1 MGEFPKI
8 FKEVERHM
16 NKKVLSLVL
25 ALVIVLG
32 SFGTVL
38 AADPLSTQDQK
49 IQWLIDNEVV
59 AGRKVNADG
68 SADLALDEFL
78 TRAEVTKLIVYTL
91 KLQNLADALKG
102 VMQPFP
108 DVALDHW
115 ANGYISVATTQRA
128 DVANG
133 RRIVIGYPDGKFYPN
148 NNVTYAELATMLVRI
163 VKKDLTDAMEKNAI
177 WATSYMRWAEEEG
190 ILKGL
195 TIADSNK
202 PVPRR
207 DAFEMI
213 YNAMFLLDK
222 ANYNAPKFGDVMG
235 IVSKAQAGIVQLN
248 QDPQMQYKITFNS
261 RVTDGTTWKDVAEN
275 SVRPGSLVR
284 IIANAEGEIQYLVE
298 LGNPREGAKQAGQRW
313 FDVAD
318 KTVSTKDFGT
328 TTTVAGDAYFFD
340 QYFNKIYVNGVEA
353 VIDSSTRFFVA
364 DVDKNAL
371 KEVKTLDE
379 VFRYY
384 IRDYKDLNYVY
395 MGYDQFQGRSEAKV
409 IVFGEVDKYMGG
421 TALRRVTNYYSTR
434 YHIEAED
441 TKGARQ
447 TYNLAETSY
456 FPRAGY
462 VDKMDVIRL
471 YLDGD
476 KYTQSERG
484 NNDPQGT
491 TFQNKADGTIKNA
504 GFAGYD
510 IVIDYSADPVYEVTA
525 VNLAERY
532 IELRDEY
539 KFNRRFYIKD
549 ADVFLEGQAKK
560 GAHVQVVLANNN
572 ADVEVVS
579 VVDKAL
585 EGALPTGVRV
595 GDDSGYLV
603 AFAASKYN
611 NVWEVTIADWNAT
624 HGFVNHRAYQVH
636 GTDADINALEAQYN
650 AYKAMV
656 AKYGKNFNPEKLT
669 AAEKDAFYEIVF
681 DIRNKYDATPYIFNI
696 EKKLGK
702 GVQPG
707 EGNLPRLLPVN
718 VTGIAE
724 GGNRDEGEFGKDEIT
739 LVTGEWNKL
748 PRYSEVRV
756 NAAAAVAGKA
766 FKGFEIKGDVTGYTE
781 NLTTREA
788 RFQMPKTGDVEIK
801 AVYEDAKPA
810 KITADC
816 GDNLQVVSVNGY
828 VLENPVPLPAEQYE
842 NAEGEMVDFLVGD
855 KVVIVIDESICED
868 DACVLD
874 KAIVTYLCGDE
885 KEVEVKPI
893 KIESQTPCGDPK
905 CYDCAIEVTLE
916 CVTDISLVGKEIVNE
931 TIGAHVI
938 KLDDCAG
945 DNCAFEVSKVTALID
960 GTWTEE
966 LEYAKVIKKEA
977 KLEGSKLVAYV
988 TLQAKEGYKLIDDSD
1003 PANPKAVDT
1012 LVYRIVVADP
1022 YTACETDCEFSES
1035 LDIEVQAPC
1044 APCADDQST
1053 PIM

>member
-1 MGEFPKI
+1 LGDFPKI

-59 AGRKVNADG
+59 VGRKVNADG
-68 SADLALDEFL
+68 SADLALEEYL

-91 KLQNLADALKG
+91 RLQNLADALKG

-177 WATSYMRWAEEEG
+177 WATSYMRWAQEEG
-190 ILKGL
+190 ILRGL
-195 TIADSNK
+195 TVADSNK
-202 PVPRR
+202 PVPRK

-213 YNAMFLLDK
+213 YNAMYELGLQ
-222 ANYNAPKFGDVMG
+222 NYNAPKFGDVMG

-261 RVTDGTTWKDVAEN
+261 RVTDGTTWRDVAEN
-275 SVRPGSLVR
+275 SVTPGSLVR
-284 IIANAEGEIQYLVE
+284 IIANADGEIQYLVE

-318 KTVSTKDFGT
+318 KTVSTKDFAAKSA
-328 TTTVAGDAYFFD
+328 VAGDAYFFD

-364 DVDKNAL
+364 DVTNNAL
-371 KEVKTLDE
+371 KEIETLDE

-421 TALRRVTNYYSTR
+421 TAVRRVTNYYSTR
-434 YHIEAED
+434 FHIEAED

-484 NNDPQGT
+484 NTVAAGT

-510 IVIDYSADPVYEVTA
+510 ILIDYSEDNVYEVTA

-560 GAHVQVVLANNN
+560 GAHVQVVLGNNN
-572 ADVEVVS
+572 ADVEIVS

-595 GDDSGYLV
+595 GDDSGFVV
-603 AFAASKYN
+603 AFAESKYN

-624 HGFVNHRAYQVH
+624 HGWVNHRAYQVH
-636 GTDADINALEAQYN
+636 GTDADINAL
-650 AYKAMV
+650 KALY
-656 AKYGKNFNPEKLT
+656 ARYQALNGDYSKL
-669 AAEKDAFYEIVF
+669 KDDANYYEIVF

-702 GVQPG
+702 GVLPG
-707 EGNLPRLLPVN
+707 EGNLPRLN
-718 VTGIAE
+718 VCGMTGTAE
-724 GGNRDEGEFGKDEIT
+724 GGELLSGEYNKAAIALPLGASQLDAEGYGA
-739 LVTGEWNKL
+739 L
-748 PRYSEVRV
+748 PRYSEVV
-756 NAAAAVAGKA
+756 LKAALKDNGAVLTG
-766 FKGFEIKGDVTGYTE
+766 FKVAEGSVDVKLTVDLAKGQVS
-781 NLTTREA
+781 
-788 RFQMPKTGDVEIK
+788 FQMPRTGNVRVCP
-801 AVYEDAKPA
+801 VYEVVEA
-810 KITADC
+810 KIINTGNCYITIEA
-816 GDNLQVVSVNGY
+816 VNG
-828 VLENPVPLPAEQYE
+828 VDIENIPVGPDEIVTTYDTDDEEDVPF
-842 NAEGEMVDFLVGD
+842 VSGD
-855 KVVIVIDESICED
+855 KVTISGNCDDECEL
-868 DACVLD
+868 VGFEV
-874 KAIVTYLCGDE
+874 KRLCGAG
-885 KEVEVKPI
+885 EVVQPGTVILPPKNVDPCGQGECNSVDCAVEIELACITEIKTIGREEASNAFLIDIKPIGNGEYEVTPKQVKPEYTVEDLKYDNGFI
-893 KIESQTPCGDPK
+893 TGKI
-905 CYDCAIEVTLE
+905 
-916 CVTDISLVGKEIVNE
+916 VGKD
-931 TIGAHVI
+931 GAVVI
-938 KLDDCAG
+938 KH
-945 DNCAFEVSKVTALID
+945 EVRES
-960 GTWTEE
+960 
-966 LEYAKVIKKEA
+966 
-977 KLEGSKLVAYV
+977 GS
-988 TLQAKEGYKLIDDSD
+988 ED
-1003 PANPKAVDT
+1003 
-1012 LVYRIVVADP
+1012 VVADS
-1022 YTACETDCEFSES
+1022 YEKEYESANINFKLNTCEQDCEKDTVRIIVTFEQ
-1035 LDIEVQAPC
+1035 DCNPC
-1044 APCADDQST
+1044 TNYA
-1053 PIM
+1053 IGL